1 MPFEFRAVWRKSSK
15 GVVVWMTRGIYN
27 LGCDEKFMFVSA
39 ARGKID
45 KVWPELQVPCYA
57 ERFHEKSCSF
67 GEAGSRV
74 AVCKMRWLDSNTNSP
89 LRWCPETSLIEART
103 KLIRTFDKFYL
114 DGVVCS

>member
-1 MPFEFRAVWRKSSK
+1 MK
-15 GVVVWMTRGIYN
+15 
-27 LGCDEKFMFVSA
+27 KFMFVSA

-74 AVCKMRWLDSNTNSP
+74 AVCNAMAGLNTNSP

-103 KLIRTFDKFYL
+103 N
-114 DGVVCS
+114 